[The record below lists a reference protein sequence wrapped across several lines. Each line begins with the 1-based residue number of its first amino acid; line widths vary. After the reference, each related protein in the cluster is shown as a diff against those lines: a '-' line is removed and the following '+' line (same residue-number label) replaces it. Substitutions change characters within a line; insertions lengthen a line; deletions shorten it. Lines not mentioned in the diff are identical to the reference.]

1 MNIYFSF
8 HPIPHGEWGEITILE
23 IDHKQTLKTYVQM
36 VCKFK
41 CVHYGPIK
49 KNQVLLFGRPYKV
62 QSVRFLISKI
72 LRLVNFQAMNPKY
85 VLALEPKVLQLEGSS
100 FGNRLSISVL
110 KSCRVPI
117 EVCPPSRIS

>member
-49 KNQVLLFGRPYKV
+49 KKLRDV
-62 QSVRFLISKI
+62 QQER
-72 LRLVNFQAMNPKY
+72 
-85 VLALEPKVLQLEGSS
+85 
-100 FGNRLSISVL
+100 
-110 KSCRVPI
+110 
-117 EVCPPSRIS
+117 EVAIFK